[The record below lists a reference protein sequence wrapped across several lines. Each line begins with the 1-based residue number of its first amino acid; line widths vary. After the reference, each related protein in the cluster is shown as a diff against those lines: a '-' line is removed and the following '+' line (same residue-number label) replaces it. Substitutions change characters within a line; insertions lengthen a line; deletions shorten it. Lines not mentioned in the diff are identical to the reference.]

1 MLREKFVN
9 VKLTLDKRSLHKSEV
24 VMSLDWNVLNWIQEN
39 LQCDF
44 LDVFMSKFTLL
55 GEMGIIWIAI
65 AIGLL
70 ISKKH
75 KKAGL
80 LVLIGLLL
88 GVIIGNGI
96 LKNLVMRSRPCWI
109 NTDFNLLIANPK
121 DYSFPSG
128 HALSSTIAA
137 TVITLYR
144 KKWGII
150 VIPITALMAF
160 SRLYLYVHFPTDILG
175 GIVMGIII
183 GYVTYFCGNKI
194 IDSVGKKKN
203 AL

>member
-1 MLREKFVN
+1 
-9 VKLTLDKRSLHKSEV
+9 
-24 VMSLDWNVLNWIQEN
+24 MSLDWNVLNWIQEN

-128 HALSSTIAA
+128 HALSSILQQQLLHYIRKMGNNSYSIA
-137 TVITLYR
+137 
-144 KKWGII
+144 
-150 VIPITALMAF
+150 ALMAF
-160 SRLYLYVHFPTDILG
+160 SELYLYVHFPTDILG
-175 GIVMGIII
+175 GIVIGIII
-183 GYVTYFCGNKI
+183 GCVTYFCEIKLLT
-194 IDSVGKKKN
+194 
-203 AL
+203 A

>member
-1 MLREKFVN
+1 
-9 VKLTLDKRSLHKSEV
+9 
-24 VMSLDWNVLNWIQEN
+24 MSLDWNILNWIQEN

-44 LDVFMSKFTLL
+44 LDAFMSKFTLL

-75 KKAGL
+75 KRAGL

-109 NTDFNLLIANPK
+109 NTDFKLLIANPK

-150 VIPITALMAF
+150 VIPIAALMAF
-160 SRLYLYVHFPTDILG
+160 SRLYLYVHFPTDVLG
-175 GIVMGIII
+175 GIIMGIII
-183 GYVTYFCGNKI
+183 GCATYFCGNKI

>member
-1 MLREKFVN
+1 
-9 VKLTLDKRSLHKSEV
+9 
-24 VMSLDWNVLNWIQEN
+24 MSLDWNVLNWIQEN
-39 LQCDF
+39 LHCDF

-150 VIPITALMAF
+150 VIPIAALMAF

-183 GYVTYFCGNKI
+183 GCVTYFCGNKI
-194 IDSVGKKKN
+194 IDSVSKKKN